1 MHTVDASPEMTGISL
16 TGKIKTQVAA
26 PSAGKRYHHGSDRS
40 RRTIFRYFYKIPQ
53 TLPRLKILRVE
64 PNLPPLRKRKK
75 KVNPVFEILIEL
87 YLDYRNKQKFYRQY
101 FEKIRNDS
109 SWNWT
114 EIDRN

>member
-26 PSAGKRYHHGSDRS
+26 PSGGKRYRHGSDRS